1 MAGMM
6 GGTMRAPLTATLF
19 AIELT
24 GDIRLLVPL
33 LVATTSAHAVTVLLL
48 KRSILTEKI
57 ARRGRHI
64 TREYSVDPLELARV
78 AEVMVAD
85 VDTLPA
91 DMPIDAAV
99 AYFTDGTRRHRSYP
113 VIAGDRRVVGMASR
127 ANVLRW
133 MTEGTHERQTL
144 DDLVSDASLVV
155 GHPDEIVADL
165 VRRMVENDIG
175 RVPIVDPATRRLVG
189 LVARKD
195 LMRVRVATGRLE
207 SEREAFFGRRRRVTV
222 PGSRD

>member
-1 MAGMM
+1 
-6 GGTMRAPLTATLF
+6 
-19 AIELT
+19 
-24 GDIRLLVPL
+24 
-33 LVATTSAHAVTVLLL
+33 
-48 KRSILTEKI
+48 
-57 ARRGRHI
+57 
-64 TREYSVDPLELARV
+64 
-78 AEVMVAD
+78 
-85 VDTLPA
+85 
-91 DMPIDAAV
+91 MPIDAAV

-207 SEREAFFGRRRRVTV
+207 SEREAFFGRRRRGTV